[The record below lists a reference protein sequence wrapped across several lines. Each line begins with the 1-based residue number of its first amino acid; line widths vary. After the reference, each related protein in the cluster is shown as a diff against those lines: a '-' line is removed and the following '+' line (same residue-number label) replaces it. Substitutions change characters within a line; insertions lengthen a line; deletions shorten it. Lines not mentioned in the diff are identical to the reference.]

1 MRLFLEQHLGFL
13 SIVMRVISGVFRGWA
28 RHLFQWVERGLRR
41 QEHRRAG
48 RDGRVGH
55 VGRGNSRNAD
65 LFDANLQPVEVPL
78 NRTVGDAPRL
88 ATRTTGADRQGAEVF
103 YAPQWTQAPR
113 NR

>member
-28 RHLFQWVERGLRR
+28 RGLLQTIERGLRR

-48 RDGRVGH
+48 RAGH
-55 VGRGNSRNAD
+55 FGRGNRRNAD